1 MEIKEE
7 ILHKAKLART
17 ASRKLGILSTEVKN
31 NAILKMADDLEK
43 GIARIVEANKE
54 DQENA
59 QKQKRTKAFI
69 DRLFLNEER
78 IKDIAS
84 GLREIVKLPDPVGEV
99 VKMWKRPNGMQVGKI
114 RVPLGVIGVIYE
126 SRPGVTAD
134 AAVLCLKSGNS
145 IILRGGSE
153 AINSNRAIA
162 GILSNA
168 AVSCGI
174 PNGAIQIIEI
184 TDREAVTE
192 LLKLDKYIDI
202 IIPRGGEELIRMVKE
217 NSTIPMIRHDK
228 GLCHTYVDGE
238 ADLEMAEK
246 ICFNAK
252 VQRPGVCNAMETL
265 LVNKNIADRFLPS
278 MIEKYKKAGVEIR
291 GCKRT
296 KEIVKNIE
304 DAKEEDWNTEY
315 LDLILS
321 VKVVDSIDNA
331 ISHIAEYG
339 SGHSEAIVTNN
350 YSNAQKFLKE
360 VDASSVF
367 VNASTRL
374 ADGNQYGLGAE
385 MGISTQK
392 LHCRGPMGLE
402 DLTVLKYIVYGDGQI
417 RE

>member
-1 MEIKEE
+1 MEMKEE
-7 ILHKAKLART
+7 ILQKAKLART

-31 NAILKMADDLEK
+31 NAILKMADDLER
-43 GIARIVEANKE
+43 GIARIVEANKGDLE
-54 DQENA
+54 DA

-84 GLREIVKLPDPVGEV
+84 GLREIAKLPDPVGEV
-99 VKMWKRPNGMQVGKI
+99 VKMWKRPNGMQIGKI

-126 SRPGVTAD
+126 SRPGVTGD
-134 AAVLCLKSGNS
+134 AAGLCLKSGNS

-174 PNGAIQIIEI
+174 PDGAIQIIEI
-184 TDREAVTE
+184 TDREAVVE

-202 IIPRGGEELIRMVKE
+202 IIPRGGDELIKMVKE
-217 NSTIPMIRHDK
+217 NSTIPVIRHDK
-228 GLCHTYVDGE
+228 GLCHTYVDE
-238 ADLEMAEK
+238 AADLEMAEK

-265 LVNKNIADRFLPS
+265 LVNKNIAGRFLPS

-296 KEIVKNIE
+296 KDIVKEIE

-321 VKVVDSIDNA
+321 VKVVDSIDDA

-339 SGHSEAIVTNN
+339 SGHSEAIVTNS
-350 YSNAQKFLKE
+350 YTNAQKFLKE

-367 VNASTRL
+367 INASTRL

>member
-217 NSTIPMIRHDK
+217 NSTIPVIRHDK

>member
-217 NSTIPMIRHDK
+217 NSTIPVIRHDK

-321 VKVVDSIDNA
+321 VKVVDSIDSA

>member
-84 GLREIVKLPDPVGEV
+84 GLREIAKLPDPVGEV

-217 NSTIPMIRHDK
+217 NSTIPVIRHDK

>member
-1 MEIKEE
+1 MEMKEE
-7 ILHKAKLART
+7 ILQKAKLART

-31 NAILKMADDLEK
+31 NAILKMADDLER
-43 GIARIVEANKE
+43 GIARVVEANKGDLE
-54 DQENA
+54 DA

-84 GLREIVKLPDPVGEV
+84 GLREIAKLPDPVGEV
-99 VKMWKRPNGMQVGKI
+99 VKMWKRPNGMQIGKI

-134 AAVLCLKSGNS
+134 AAGLCLKSGNS
-145 IILRGGSE
+145 IILRGGAE

-174 PNGAIQIIEI
+174 PDGAIQIIEI
-184 TDREAVTE
+184 TDREAVVE

-202 IIPRGGEELIRMVKE
+202 IIPRGGDELIRMVKE
-217 NSTIPMIRHDK
+217 NSTIPVIRHDK
-228 GLCHTYVDGE
+228 GLCHTYVDE
-238 ADLEMAEK
+238 AADLEMAEK

-265 LVNKNIADRFLPS
+265 LVNKNIAGRFLPS
-278 MIEKYKKAGVEIR
+278 MIEKYKKSGVEIR

-296 KEIVKNIE
+296 KDIVKDIE

-321 VKVVDSIDNA
+321 VKVVDSIDDA

-339 SGHSEAIVTNN
+339 SGHSEAIVTNS

>member
-7 ILHKAKLART
+7 ILQKAKLART
-17 ASRKLGILSTEVKN
+17 ASRKLGILSTEIKN
-31 NAILKMADDLEK
+31 NAILKMADDLER

-54 DQENA
+54 DQDNA

-217 NSTIPMIRHDK
+217 NSTIPVIRHDK

>member
-7 ILHKAKLART
+7 ILQKAKLART
-17 ASRKLGILSTEVKN
+17 ASRKLGILSTEIKN
-31 NAILKMADDLEK
+31 NAILKMADDLER

-217 NSTIPMIRHDK
+217 NSTIPVIRHDK